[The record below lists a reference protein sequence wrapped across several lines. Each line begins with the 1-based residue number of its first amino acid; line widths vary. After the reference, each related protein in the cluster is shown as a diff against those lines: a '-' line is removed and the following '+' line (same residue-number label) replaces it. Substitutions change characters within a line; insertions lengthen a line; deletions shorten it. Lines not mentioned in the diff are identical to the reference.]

1 MKSRMT
7 KGAPGFS
14 HWWAQRITAIALI
27 PLSLWFAASLI
38 AHVGADRAA
47 IKLWMLSPLSA
58 VLMLLTLG
66 ATLYH
71 GVLGLEEVIVDYVH
85 RPCYRVASIIF
96 VRLVGV
102 ALAAMSLYAVLRL
115 ALSA

>member
-1 MKSRMT
+1 MTSRMT

-14 HWWAQRITAIALI
+14 HWWAQRISAIALI

-38 AHVGADRAA
+38 AHAGADLAT
-47 IKLWMLSPLSA
+47 IKIWISSPLSA

-85 RPCYRVASIIF
+85 RPGCRIASVIF
-96 VRLVGV
+96 VRLVGAV
-102 ALAAMSLYAVLRL
+102 FAAMSLYAVLRL
-115 ALSA
+115 ALGA